1 SFLPDRYGND
11 YQVVKGRVSRN
22 YSVGSSSDLPK
33 DLFRQSVLPRLHRV
47 DKKHRLSASCS
58 QLRPLDEDNA
68 LSHEGKH
75 SKRKSISAYFSHLK
89 MFGGRKEMDI
99 LKKELEEELK
109 LSTEDPRSH
118 AWYHGP
124 LTREVHIPHYICC
137 IRIN

>member
-1 SFLPDRYGND
+1 MAAPSGLSDEAVNVIEVKIGRLGDVIDLCSKRESAAVDNNQTLD
-11 YQVVKGRVSRN
+11 MRSMRGAQAAKHAREERVV
-22 YSVGSSSDLPK
+22 
-33 DLFRQSVLPRLHRV
+33 
-47 DKKHRLSASCS
+47 SCS
-58 QLRPLDEDNA
+58 Y
-68 LSHEGKH
+68 